1 MKTLS
6 LFILTSFFY
15 ILGISTLSA
24 ANWKVYVA
32 KYKQDKTC
40 AITYTF
46 DDGLAEHSTVAAPE
60 LEKRGFRGTFW
71 VCGFYTEQGASSK
84 LPRMT
89 WDELKQMAKNGH
101 EISNHSWSHQ
111 NAKRLTLEQVKSE
124 IEKNDSAILSLIVIH
139 ITIRQMRSLR
149 WLLKTEWEHVPN
161 RSQLVEN
168 LPLNDLPNGWMI

>member
-1 MKTLS
+1 M
-6 LFILTSFFY
+6 
-15 ILGISTLSA
+15 
-24 ANWKVYVA
+24 
-32 KYKQDKTC
+32 
-40 AITYTF
+40 
-46 DDGLAEHSTVAAPE
+46 AAPE

-124 IEKNDSAILSLIVIH
+124 IEKNDSAIFAN
-139 ITIRQMRSLR
+139 IRQMRSLR

-161 RSQLVEN
+161 RFRLAEN